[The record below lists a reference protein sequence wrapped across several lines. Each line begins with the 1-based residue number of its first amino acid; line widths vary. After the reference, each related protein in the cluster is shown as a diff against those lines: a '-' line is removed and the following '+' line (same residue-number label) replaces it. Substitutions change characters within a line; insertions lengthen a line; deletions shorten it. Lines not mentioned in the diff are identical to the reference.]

1 MSHRTPNRLHSEA
14 IREPFSASLPATPL
28 VRSRVGSPSAP
39 HFALPRHPRSPSL
52 VSLTAAPILSPFFSS
67 FTHTCA
73 HTHTYTYTH
82 RHTRAQV
89 VLSFPLEIFSLSVHS
104 ARRFFASHSVP
115 SRPLLAL
122 LCQSSYTR
130 RTHEHQLSLSPSSI
144 SVGSFSIPFFTLL
157 RPVLSVPLS
166 PTRLASR
173 LVPPSCHST
182 LPPRSAR
189 DSTVLVSPPQPAVLP
204 LRFRLLSRLSVPL
217 LPLALGSNAGV
228 YSRCHLIAG
237 RFSRVRY
244 RSATES
250 TQSAGTRS
258 CSDSSFSL
266 SFFLSLS
273 SLSLPH
279 CFSPSFC
286 PSVLIPSLSF
296 SRSLCLL
303 LHLPPHPRAAFLY
316 SSTAALPP
324 AGRRRRGLPLLA
336 SLPRDV
342 NIVGLVVT
350 RWKTR
355 AEKKRKAK
363 HRRVAATE
371 RPTALVHAR
380 PGCEDDL
387 APLLPPFTDLR
398 RHVGIVRG
406 ERERETER

>member
-1 MSHRTPNRLHSEA
+1 M
-14 IREPFSASLPATPL
+14 
-28 VRSRVGSPSAP
+28 
-39 HFALPRHPRSPSL
+39 
-52 VSLTAAPILSPFFSS
+52 
-67 FTHTCA
+67 
-73 HTHTYTYTH
+73 
-82 RHTRAQV
+82 
-89 VLSFPLEIFSLSVHS
+89 
-104 ARRFFASHSVP
+104 
-115 SRPLLAL
+115 
-122 LCQSSYTR
+122 
-130 RTHEHQLSLSPSSI
+130 
-144 SVGSFSIPFFTLL
+144 

-166 PTRLASR
+166 LTCLASR
-173 LVPPSCHST
+173 LVPPSHHST
-182 LPPRSAR
+182 LPPRSAC
-189 DSTVLVSPPQPAVLP
+189 DSAVLLSLSQPAVLP

-250 TQSAGTRS
+250 TQSAGARS

-266 SFFLSLS
+266 SF
-273 SLSLPH
+273 SLSLP
-279 CFSPSFC
+279 
-286 PSVLIPSLSF
+286 PSLSVFLTYSVRLSSFCLSLSLARSVF
-296 SRSLCLL
+296 SLL
-303 LHLPPHPRAAFLY
+303 LLLPPHPRVAFLY

-342 NIVGLVVT
+342 NIVRLVVT

-380 PGCEDDL
+380 PGCEDGL
-387 APLLPPFTDLR
+387 APLPPFTDLR
-398 RHVGIVRG
+398 RHGVARGEG
-406 ERERETER
+406 ERER